1 MSELTLTSPAKIN
14 LYLKVLGKRKDGY
27 HNIETVMQKINLCDT
42 LVLKEKKRGIRI
54 FCTNEKVPLD
64 ESNLCYQAADL
75 LIKGFSVKKGVEIFI
90 EKRIPVAAGLGGGSS
105 NAASVILGLNKLWN
119 LKINRKGLLKIGGEI
134 GADVPFFISPFLT
147 AKCQGKGDEI
157 SPFSFPQDL
166 YYLLVVP
173 DFAVSTKEIY
183 EGLGLVARSTPLIS
197 PARKSRFKYLSA
209 TSLSPIQGTGA
220 RPHSLPSAEPY
231 PLGLRNGFLATQ
243 PKPYNDL
250 EKVVI
255 KKFPLIADIKQEF
268 ERLGIKSVMSGS
280 GPSVFGILKNGEEGR
295 GVIAAEKKFR
305 EFGKTYICRSA
316 IAAMKRQNCSDPS
329 L

>member
-1 MSELTLTSPAKIN
+1 MPELTLTSPAKIN

-42 LVLKEKKRGIRI
+42 LVLKERKRGIRI
-54 FCTNEKVPLD
+54 FCTNKKVPLD

-119 LKINRKGLLKIGGEI
+119 LKINRKELLKIGDEI

-147 AKCQGKGDEI
+147 AKCQGKGNEI

-173 DFAVSTKEIY
+173 DFAVSTKEVY
-183 EGLGLVARSTPLIS
+183 RRFSLCRKENRFAVRAGMDPERSEGERGRAPVPCIGDREVADR
-197 PARKSRFKYLSA
+197 YLS
-209 TSLSPIQGTGA
+209 G
-220 RPHSLPSAEPY
+220 
-231 PLGLRNGFLATQ
+231 NFLAGKIDRVFSCDQ

-255 KKFPLIADIKQEF
+255 KKFPLVADIKQEF
-268 ERLGIKSVMSGS
+268 EKLGIKSVMSGS
-280 GPSVFGILKNGEEGR
+280 GPSVFGILKNGKERR
-295 GVIAAEKKFR
+295 GVIEAEKKFR

-316 IAAMKRQNCSDPS
+316 ITAMKS
-329 L
+329 